1 MRTKKKYLSLM
12 LAIAMLCSVFSFTPS
27 SSAATPMQTYVSAMQ
42 PGWNLGNTLDA
53 TGADETSWG
62 NPVVTQAF
70 IQQIAAQGFK
80 SIRIPVT
87 WVQHTGS
94 APSYTVDPAWMD
106 RVQQIV
112 DWSLQAG
119 LYVMINLHHDS
130 WNWVNTMATNHDAV
144 LAEYNAVWTQI
155 ANRFKNHSN
164 KLMFES
170 INEPYFDGVDET
182 TQLSL
187 LDELNTAF
195 FNVVRGTGGGNATRP
210 LVLPTLH
217 TGSVQ
222 TYIDSLNSTITKLND
237 PNLITTVHFYG
248 LWQFSVNI
256 AGYTKFDQV
265 SIDNIVDSIDNVYNA
280 FASKGIPV
288 IIGEYGLLGWD
299 GGEGVPEHGEM
310 LKFIEYF
317 TQYAHSKGV
326 THMLWDNGSR
336 FNRTTYQWRDP
347 DLYNV
352 IMQSLTGR
360 SSTADTDLI
369 FLKSG
374 SAVQDAV
381 LGLNLNGNSL
391 VSLKDGSNTLVS
403 GTDYTLN
410 GSVLTVKASALSKY
424 ASGSYGEKT
433 VLTANFNSGPAWKIH
448 VRYFNTPTLSNS
460 SGSAGSGLVI
470 PTAFNGDQLATMEAV
485 YASGG
490 NAGPQNWTSYKEFNY
505 TFAPDY
511 TNNTIT
517 IKPAFFAETNGG
529 TIILTFHFWTGQ
541 IVKYQLSTK
550 GKRITGTPL

>member
-448 VRYFNTPTLSNS
+448 VRYFNTPTLSSS

-529 TIILTFHFWTGQ
+529 TIILTFHFWSGQ